1 MNDKHHGWSKLCFI
15 GIVGI
20 VFSIFMMIIHGA
32 SWASTTPMIA
42 GGDFHTITLKSD
54 GTVWA
59 WGYNSDGQSGDR
71 TGDSEDECK
80 LIPGQISGLS
90 GVIAVAG
97 AGRHTIALKS
107 DGTAW
112 AWGNNGDGQL
122 GDGTTTGRAT
132 PGQVSGLSGI
142 IAIACGEDH
151 TIALK
156 SDGTLWAW
164 GYNGSGQLGDGTT
177 NETYP
182 YGTTTPVQVSK
193 LSDVIAIACGAL
205 HTIALKSDGTVWA
218 WGDNGYGQLGDGTYT
233 SSNTPVQSIIN
244 LLKAGTSPC
253 EALSLISETD
263 KVICLNYYGKNETI
277 VETVWVTALGSDCT
291 MEGVEITATIVGIGK
306 KLISISPKKASTDSN
321 GQAGFEIIVKKKKK
335 GAAKVAFKSG
345 SLEKKI
351 MTVKIQTECED

>member
-1 MNDKHHGWSKLCFI
+1 M
-15 GIVGI
+15 
-20 VFSIFMMIIHGA
+20 
-32 SWASTTPMIA
+32 
-42 GGDFHTITLKSD
+42 
-54 GTVWA
+54 
-59 WGYNSDGQSGDR
+59 
-71 TGDSEDECK
+71 
-80 LIPGQISGLS
+80 
-90 GVIAVAG
+90 
-97 AGRHTIALKS
+97 
-107 DGTAW
+107 
-112 AWGNNGDGQL
+112 
-122 GDGTTTGRAT
+122 GDGTTTDRAT

-156 SDGTLWAW
+156 SDGTLWAWGYNGSGQLGDGTTNETYPYGTTTPVQVSKLSDVIAIACGNFHTIALKSDGTVWAWGANSYGQLGDGTTTDRATPVQVSGLGGVIAIVSESSHTIALKSDGTVWAW